1 MFVALEYFGGLA
13 LLSFLIAGVLFLRLR
28 WLFNHGRRWEAVD
41 LVSVVWFFVGV
52 GVLGVVVLVLVF
64 CVWLV
69 AYM

>member
-28 WLFNHGRRWEAVD
+28 WLFYHGRKHDAVD
-41 LVSVVWFFVGV
+41 LVSSVWFFVGV
-52 GVLGVVVLVLVF
+52 GVVGVVVLVLVA

-69 AYM
+69 AYL